1 MQKID
6 YLQEKVNNIL
16 NELNAVLTELNY
28 LKNRKIE
35 ECETVYDKNSD
46 DEKLNWNLTNGIMGA
61 KSKTGLDFS
70 KYKALR
76 MHIMFGNEI
85 THIAEL
91 SLVNPTTSSTRT
103 EYYSSLKLGDETA
116 SSNFYYGLFKVV
128 NKNAFYNVG
137 MGFFSGSTKT
147 ARNNNINYCI
157 YKIEGIF

>member
-6 YLQEKVNNIL
+6 YLQEKVNSIL

-85 THIAEL
+85 THITEL
-91 SLVNPTTSSTRT
+91 SLVNPTPSSTRT
-103 EYYSSLKLGDETA
+103 EYYSSLKLGDENA
-116 SSNFYYGLFKVV
+116 STNFYYGLFKVV

-137 MGFFSGSTKT
+137 MGYFSGSTKT
-147 ARNNNINYCI
+147 ARNNHSSYYV